1 MIKTLSVI
9 LPLYNEEKRLKNLF
23 IKINEFKYLNK
34 NKLEFIF
41 VDDGSN
47 DNSYL
52 LIKNFIKENKKRIDL
67 KLVSYKNNKG
77 KGFALKKGIAKAKHD
92 WIITVDIDLSVKLEQ
107 IKIWQKKKLISQE
120 FKVYFGSRLLVE
132 SKVKAKRDRK
142 FIGFIFNI
150 ILRKILNSNLLHIK
164 DTQCG
169 FKLYKRNIAKKIFK
183 KLTEN
188 GYIHDVEILILLQK
202 SNILVKEIP
211 VEWRHKSGSKIN
223 LIIDSIIMLNN
234 LLTLKKKYNL

>member
-1 MIKTLSVI
+1 MIETLSVI
-9 LPLYNEEKRLKNLF
+9 LPLYNEEKRLNNLF
-23 IKINEFKYLNK
+23 IKINKFKFLNK

-47 DNSYL
+47 DNSYF
-52 LIKNFIKENKKRIDL
+52 LIKNFINENKKRIDV
-67 KLVSYKNNKG
+67 KLVSYKDNKG

-107 IKIWQKKKLISQE
+107 IKIWQKNKLISQK
-120 FKVYFGSRLLVE
+120 FKVYFGSRLLAE

-150 ILRKILNSNLLHIK
+150 ILRKILNSNLLNIK

-169 FKLYKRNIAKKIFK
+169 FKLYEKNIAKKIFRR
-183 KLTEN
+183 LTEN

-202 SNILVKEIP
+202 SKVLVKELA
-211 VEWRHKSGSKIN
+211 VEWKHKHGSKIN
-223 LIIDSIIMLNN
+223 LIIDSFIMLKN
-234 LLTLKKKYNL
+234 LLNLKKKYNL

>member
-9 LPLYNEEKRLKNLF
+9 LPLYNEEKRLNNLF
-23 IKINEFKYLNK
+23 IKINKFKFLK
-34 NKLEFIF
+34 KSKLEFIF

-52 LIKNFIKENKKRIDL
+52 LIKNFIDENKKRIDL

-77 KGFALKKGIAKAKHD
+77 KGYALKKGVAKAKHD

-107 IKIWQKKKLISQE
+107 IKVWQKKKLISE
-120 FKVYFGSRLLVE
+120 KLKVYFGSRLLAE

-150 ILRKILNSNLLHIK
+150 ILRKVLNSNLLNIK

-169 FKLYKRNIAKKIFK
+169 FKLYKKDIAKKIFK

-202 SNILVKEIP
+202 FRVLVKETP
-211 VEWRHKSGSKIN
+211 VEWKHKHGSKIN
-223 LIIDSIIMLNN
+223 LIIDSIIMLKN